1 METYHRVEA
10 TYARW
15 DANYYDDDLEGE
27 GCSRFHPPDLPRP
40 AELVPLS
47 QFGTEEDHLEHAQ
60 RRYSS
65 VAHHAAWHK
74 LLTELQGADRREAV
88 RLVAVSQP
96 QAGAFLNAVPRYKS
110 FRVPTWALRQ
120 QVQRRL
126 GLPLLS
132 AAAAADGA
140 RRSRHGLVYD
150 ALGDV
155 ATNDGDAGHAT
166 RHYQVAVSIY
176 DALRRVYGGCVQREP
191 ANYAGYSDHRP
202 DIALLQ
208 EGSLTVFDLKVFDP
222 IGSLPGK
229 TMERGAYVAFG
240 NTADACRDVVL
251 GRRGRGR
258 RGDRAYNRR
267 TAEGYVQPQR
277 GDYARALEAGVTVVP
292 LLVETFGGFG
302 PGLVDALQRATDCR
316 QNALAH
322 SEYDEATWATRKYSP
337 FVAQRISVAVQLAA
351 AQEIAEALN
360 LSVAGDP
367 RAP

>member
-1 METYHRVEA
+1 
-10 TYARW
+10 
-15 DANYYDDDLEGE
+15 
-27 GCSRFHPPDLPRP
+27 
-40 AELVPLS
+40 
-47 QFGTEEDHLEHAQ
+47 
-60 RRYSS
+60 
-65 VAHHAAWHK
+65 
-74 LLTELQGADRREAV
+74 
-88 RLVAVSQP
+88 
-96 QAGAFLNAVPRYKS
+96 
-110 FRVPTWALRQ
+110 
-120 QVQRRL
+120 
-126 GLPLLS
+126 
-132 AAAAADGA
+132 
-140 RRSRHGLVYD
+140 
-150 ALGDV
+150 
-155 ATNDGDAGHAT
+155 
-166 RHYQVAVSIY
+166 
-176 DALRRVYGGCVQREP
+176 
-191 ANYAGYSDHRP
+191 
-202 DIALLQ
+202 
-208 EGSLTVFDLKVFDP
+208 
-222 IGSLPGK
+222 
-229 TMERGAYVAFG
+229 MERGAYVAFG

-251 GRRGRGR
+251 GRRGRGQ